1 MPERLVASLRLLHGC
16 KAEADARC
24 VLVSAS
30 RHSDGE
36 CLPPRPRTCTDC
48 GLQRSRHEAPTDGTS
63 LRLLCTDCGLQRSR
77 YEAPTDGASLAARCE
92 AEADA
97 RCVLVSASGTRMESA
112 WHGDHAPA
120 LIAVCNGAAMKPR
133 PIDWFKFVFILK
145 TRRAE
150 KMWAI
155 RRVISLI
162 NSPIPY
168 LKYIY

>member
-16 KAEADARC
+16 KAAADARC

-97 RCVLVSASGTRMESA
+97 RCVLVSASWRPDGECLTWRPRTCTDCGLQRSRHE
-112 WHGDHAPA
+112 APT
-120 LIAVCNGAAMKPR
+120 
-133 PIDWFKFVFILK
+133 D
-145 TRRAE
+145 
-150 KMWAI
+150 
-155 RRVISLI
+155 
-162 NSPIPY
+162 
-168 LKYIY
+168 